1 MISPGCLAVYKNR
14 PALVAETGEKI
25 TITVAGKGGSET
37 LRVREKDIEVIH
49 PGPLKS
55 LAGIEGPLAK
65 AARGIP
71 ADVPPDASSDNISDN
86 ESDIKSD
93 NESDISPDIRGAW
106 ELLEGSGP
114 VPLRELAELAFGEY
128 SPQSAWAAWILVFEG
143 FYFTGTS
150 DAVLPRPA
158 AEVAAAGEKR
168 RSRERET
175 QEREAFLERLR
186 DGRLNFSGDP
196 RAGDGRFLQD
206 VEALAYGKSE
216 KSRTLKDLARPET
229 PQEAHRF
236 LLETG
241 FWDTRT
247 NPHPARFGLVPGEA
261 PSFPIPPSLMDGRK
275 DLSGLPAFAIDS
287 PWSDDPDDAVSLELS
302 GPDFEGAR
310 LYVHV
315 ADPAAAVVPGSAADI
330 EARNRGATAYL
341 PEKCCRMLSDE
352 ALPYFALGLGE
363 TSPALTFELVLDR
376 EGKPAAVEIFPS
388 IVRVTRLTYEE
399 ADDLAGRPSTR
410 EGPVLRDLF
419 RLGEINLARRLGAG
433 AVNIELP
440 EIHISVKKDDVPG
453 IVIRPIAR
461 RKSAEMVRECMLLAG
476 EGAAAWAR
484 ERRLAFP
491 YISQEPG
498 DLPSKPL
505 PGLAGSYQ
513 LRRCMRPRSVSVRP
527 GLHWGL
533 GLDAYTQV
541 TSPLRRYTDLLAH
554 QQIRSFLAGANT
566 AGILD
571 ADETL
576 VRLAAGDAAA
586 QAVSQAERASRA
598 HWLAVYL
605 SDKKGAE
612 WEGVVVEK
620 RGNLLVVLIPDLALE
635 TQIPAKRSLE
645 PNDTVRLSPGQV
657 RIPEAEA
664 AFREV

>member
-25 TITVAGKGGSET
+25 TITVAGKDGIET
-37 LRVREKDIEVIH
+37 FKVREKDIEVIH

-65 AARGIP
+65 AARGIQ
-71 ADVPPDASSDNISDN
+71 ADVPPDALPDTGPGV
-86 ESDIKSD
+86 
-93 NESDISPDIRGAW
+93 SPDIRGAW
-106 ELLEGSGP
+106 ELLEGGGP

-128 SPQSAWAAWILVFEG
+128 SPQSAWAARILVFDG
-143 FYFTGTS
+143 FYFTGTAG
-150 DAVLPRPA
+150 AVLPRGA
-158 AEVAAAGEKR
+158 AEIAAAGEKR
-168 RSRERET
+168 RSREREIR
-175 QEREAFLERLR
+175 EREAFFERLR
-186 DGRLNFSGDP
+186 DGQLNFSGDP

-247 NPHPARFGLVPGEA
+247 NPHPARFGVAQGEA
-261 PSFPIPPSLMDGRK
+261 PAFPIPPSLMEGRK

-287 PWSDDPDDAVSLELS
+287 PWSDDPDDAVSLETS

-341 PEKCCRMLSDE
+341 PEKCRRMLSDG
-352 ALPYFALGLGE
+352 ALPYFALGLGK

-376 EGKPAAVEIFPS
+376 EGKPASVEIFPS
-388 IVRVTRLTYEE
+388 IVQVTRLTYKE
-399 ADDLAGRPSTR
+399 ADDLAGKPSTR

-440 EIHISVKKDDVPG
+440 EVHMSIEKDDVSG
-453 IVIRPIAR
+453 VVIRPIAR
-461 RKSAEMVRECMLLAG
+461 HKSSEMVRECMLLAG

-513 LRRCMRPRSVSVRP
+513 LRRCMRPRGVSVRP

-554 QQIRSFLAGANT
+554 QQIRAFLAGTNAAEV
-566 AGILD
+566 AGPGLAGVLD
-571 ADETL
+571 ADEML
-576 VRLAAGDAAA
+576 IRLAAGDAAA
-586 QAVSQAERASRA
+586 QAVSQAERASKA

-605 SDKKGAE
+605 SDKKGSE
-612 WEGVVVEK
+612 WEGIAVEK
-620 RGNLLVVLIPDLALE
+620 NGEIFW
-635 TQIPAKRSLE
+635 S
-645 PNDTVRLSPGQV
+645 S
-657 RIPEAEA
+657 
-664 AFREV
+664 